1 MWVYGES
8 QVRSQS
14 RHFDGQHPLGNELTR
29 PTASHADA
37 EYAAG
42 GRIKDEFGDTIRAI
56 ECRGP
61 ARGPP
66 GEAGYLNGAAFLFG
80 LGFRQATP
88 GNLRIGK
95 HDGRNGVRLKSHVVS
110 SNGLHGN
117 ATFVRGF
124 MGQHRF
130 AGHVPD
136 GINCRL
142 SGATLR
148 INRNKPALIDLNA
161 GVLETQIA

>member
-14 RHFDGQHPLGNELTR
+14 RHFDGQHPLGNEITC

-42 GRIKDEFGDTIRAI
+42 GRIKDEFGDPVRAI

-88 GNLRIGK
+88 GISGSVN
-95 HDGRNGVRLKSHVVS
+95 
-110 SNGLHGN
+110 
-117 ATFVRGF
+117 TT
-124 MGQHRF
+124 
-130 AGHVPD
+130 AGTAC
-136 GINCRL
+136 G
-142 SGATLR
+142 SKATLS
-148 INRNKPALIDLNA
+148 PAMACTATRPSCAALWA
-161 GVLETQIA
+161 SVGSP